1 METHSFKQALGQLIY
16 ELRQQRALSQEK
28 PAHEAGI
35 DRTRM
40 GEIERGEANPTID
53 TLGKIAVVLEQTLG
67 SLIIQAE
74 EISSGTS
81 RRPAPTINPEYLDRS
96 VLLPQGLTHDQLE
109 RALNRAQAILDQVG
123 INPESGDIQY
133 NIYSGAVSNIVTK
146 SIAEVS
152 RFVQNKDTDR
162 PDLYDPTLDKTE
174 RDWGLEMKATRR
186 PGKGGESHNPGTSW
200 FMVIEYAII
209 DGQTHI
215 VQVET
220 AFLSDSDWVIHERK
234 EGSSRTR
241 TAVTT
246 DSATKNLRSNSVY
259 LDPAHATREVW
270 KAIRERNTLYRV

>member
-1 METHSFKQALGQLIY
+1 VETPDFKHALGQLIY
-16 ELRQQRALSQEK
+16 ELRQQRALSQERL
-28 PAHEAGI
+28 AHEADV

-53 TLGKIAVVLEQTLG
+53 TLSKIATALEQTLG
-67 SLIIQAE
+67 ALIIQAE
-74 EISSGTS
+74 EISSGTAK
-81 RRPAPTINPEYLDRS
+81 RPAPSINADYLDRA
-96 VLLPQGLTHDQLE
+96 VMLPQGLTHDQLAM
-109 RALNRAQAILDQVG
+109 ALNRAQAIFDQVG

-146 SIAEVS
+146 SIAETS

-162 PDLYDPTLDKTE
+162 PDLFDPTLSRSD

-200 FMVIEYAII
+200 FMVIVYAIL

-220 AFLSDSDWVIHERK
+220 AYLEDSDWVVHERK

-246 DSATKNLRSNSVY
+246 DSATRKLRGNSVY
-259 LDPAHATREVW
+259 LDPAHATREVR
-270 KAIRERNTLYRV
+270 KAIRERDAFYDV

>member
-1 METHSFKQALGQLIY
+1 MELPDFKHALGQLIF

-28 PAHEAGI
+28 LAHEASI

-53 TLGKIAVVLEQTLG
+53 TLGKIAMALDQTLG

-74 EISSGTS
+74 EISSGIS
-81 RRPAPTINPEYLDRS
+81 KRPAPTVNPDYLDRD
-96 VLLPQGLTHDQLE
+96 VPLPQGLTHDQLE
-109 RALNRAQAILDQVG
+109 RALNRALAILDQVG
-123 INPESGDIQY
+123 INPESGDIQS

-146 SIAEVS
+146 SIAETS

-162 PDLYDPTLDKTE
+162 PDLYDPTLRRIDK
-174 RDWGLEMKATRR
+174 DWGLELKATRR

-200 FMVIEYAII
+200 FMVVVYAIV

-215 VQVET
+215 IQVET
-220 AFLSDSDWVIHERK
+220 AYLTDADWVVHDRK
-234 EGSSRTR
+234 EHSSRTR

-246 DSATKNLRSNSVY
+246 EPATRKLRSNSVY
-259 LDPAHATREVW
+259 LNPAYATREVR
-270 KAIRERNTLYRV
+270 KAIRERNSLYRF